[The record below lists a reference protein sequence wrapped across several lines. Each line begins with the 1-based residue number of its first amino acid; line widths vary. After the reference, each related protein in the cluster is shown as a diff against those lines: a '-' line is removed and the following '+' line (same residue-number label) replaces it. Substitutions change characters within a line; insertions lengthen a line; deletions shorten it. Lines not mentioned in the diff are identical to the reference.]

1 MKVTLITASYN
12 SAITIDSCVQSVL
25 EQDYDDIE
33 YIIVDGASTDNTQ
46 EILKQKQKE
55 NAIIQFI
62 SEPDKGIYDALNKGI
77 SMSSGEIIGFV
88 HSDDFLA
95 HPRIISNIVAQFKN
109 GNYTGVYGNLLY
121 VNRKNTNRVIRN
133 WYSKTFNIELLE
145 RGWMPA
151 HPTLFLKKEV
161 YRDCGNFDKSYKIS
175 ADYDFMLRILRKPD
189 YTFGFLPQV
198 ITKMRMG
205 GESNKKI
212 ANILKKSQEDFR
224 AMKANELKN
233 PLAALFLKNVSKLKQ
248 FI

>member
-12 SAITIDSCVQSVL
+12 SAITIDSCIQSVL

-46 EILKQKQKE
+46 EVLKEKQKQ
-55 NAIIQFI
+55 NASIQYI
-62 SEPDKGIYDALNKGI
+62 SEPDEGIYDALNKGI
-77 SMSSGEIIGFV
+77 AISSGEIIGFV

-95 HPRIISNIVAQFKN
+95 HPSIISNIVAKFKN
-109 GNYTGVYGNLLY
+109 GDYAGVYGNLLY
-121 VNRKNTNRVIRN
+121 VDRKNTNKVIRN
-133 WYSKTFNIELLE
+133 WYSKTFNIKLLE

-161 YRDCGNFDKSYKIS
+161 YKECGNFDKSYKIA
-175 ADYDFMLRILRKPD
+175 ADYDFMLRVLRKSN
-189 YTFGFLPQV
+189 YKFGFLPQV
-198 ITKMRMG
+198 VTKMRMG

-224 AMKANELKN
+224 VMKANDIRN
-233 PLAALFLKNVSKLKQ
+233 PYAALFLKNVSKLKQ